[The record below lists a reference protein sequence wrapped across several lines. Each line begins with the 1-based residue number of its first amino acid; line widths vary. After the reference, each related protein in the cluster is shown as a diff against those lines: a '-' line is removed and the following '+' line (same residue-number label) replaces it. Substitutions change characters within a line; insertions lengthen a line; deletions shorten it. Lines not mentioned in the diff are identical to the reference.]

1 MRKKNNIV
9 SIIEKFKIFNSFLEG
24 KYKFKFYLVVFLI
37 VIQSLL
43 EVLGI
48 GIAIPV
54 ITSIIDPEKKNILSF
69 VLDYFMIFNNHKN
82 ANIVTLLFFVCIFFA
97 FKSYFL
103 YLSSKKI
110 YNFSHDLQYKIR
122 ERIFSSYIEMEYVEY
137 LKNKSENFIS
147 NISINVSQLTAYFT
161 TPMLNFLA
169 EVFILISILILLL
182 IFEPVGFFIVL
193 FLLGITILISYKTL
207 SKKLKKI
214 GEERQLLESK
224 FVKIINN
231 SIGSIKVTKLYN
243 LEKKYISE
251 FDSINRPLNNLQA
264 DQLLYSNIPRF
275 ALEFISLLSICCI
288 VFFLLFLNVQNT
300 HIITT
305 LALFAA
311 AGFKIIPGINRI
323 IFSIQSIKYSSSI
336 VFTINEMLLDAKDKD
351 SKNNK
356 NLYLEKQKLDF
367 INELQIKNLSYVY
380 PGSTSRVINNLNFSI
395 KKGMKIGL
403 EGSSGAGKTTFL
415 DVITGLVQPTTGE
428 ILLDGKTVSLNNITW
443 RNTIAYVPQFS
454 FLIDDTI
461 EANIA
466 FGVSNSK
473 LDNNLI
479 NELLSLT
486 FLKEELSGR
495 DKNVSKIIVGERG
508 INLSGGQIQR
518 IGIARALYKRPKI
531 LILDEPTS
539 SLDLKTEKNVIDII
553 FNIPNLTLIIV
564 SHRKTSLEKCD
575 KIYKLSEGKL
585 LI

>member
-1 MRKKNNIV
+1 MSIVKKY
-9 SIIEKFKIFNSFLEG
+9 KIFNSFLDA
-24 KYKFKFYLVVFLI
+24 KDRFKFYLVIFLI
-37 VIQSLL
+37 ITQSLL

-48 GIAIPV
+48 SIVIPV
-54 ITSIIDPEKKNILSF
+54 ITSIIDPGKKNILSF
-69 VLDYFMIFNNHKN
+69 LTDYFIIFTNHKN
-82 ANIVTLLFFVCIFFA
+82 ANIILLLFFVCLFFA

-122 ERIFSSYIEMEYVEY
+122 EKIFFSYVEMDYLEY

-161 TPMLNFLA
+161 TPMLIFLA

-182 IFEPVGFFIVL
+182 FFEPGGFFIVI
-193 FLLGITILISYKTL
+193 FLLGVTILISYKTL

-214 GEERQLLESK
+214 GEDRQVLESK
-224 FVKIINN
+224 FIKIINN

-243 LEKKYISE
+243 LEEHYINE
-251 FDSINRPLNNLQA
+251 FDTVNRSLNNLQA

-275 ALEFISLLSICCI
+275 ALEFISLLSICCL
-288 VFFLLFLNVQNT
+288 VFFLLFLNISNAN
-300 HIITT
+300 IIAI

-336 VFTINEMLLDAKDKD
+336 LYTINEMLIAVKHKDIKV
-351 SKNNK
+351 NK
-356 NLYLEKQKLDF
+356 NSNFENQKLDF
-367 INELQIKNLSYVY
+367 VNELEIKNLTYIY
-380 PGSTSRVINNLNFSI
+380 PGNINRVINNLNFSI
-395 KKGMKIGL
+395 KKGMKVGL
-403 EGSSGAGKTTFL
+403 KGGSGAGKTTFL
-415 DVITGLVQPTTGE
+415 DVVTGLVQPTTGE
-428 ILLDGKTVSLNNITW
+428 ILLDGKIVSLNNIMW

-466 FGVSNSK
+466 FGVHNSK
-473 LDNNLI
+473 LDKNLI
-479 NELLSLT
+479 RELLSIT
-486 FLKEELSGR
+486 FLQKELSNRNKDVG
-495 DKNVSKIIVGERG
+495 KIIVGERG

-518 IGIARALYKRPKI
+518 IGIARALYKKPKI
-531 LILDEPTS
+531 LLLDEPTS
-539 SLDLKTEKNVIDII
+539 SLDLKTEKNIMDMI

-575 KIYKLSEGKL
+575 KIFTLSEGKL

>member
-1 MRKKNNIV
+1 MSIVKKY
-9 SIIEKFKIFNSFLEG
+9 KIFNSFLDA
-24 KYKFKFYLVVFLI
+24 KDRFKFYLVIFLI
-37 VIQSLL
+37 ITQSLL

-48 GIAIPV
+48 SIVIPV
-54 ITSIIDPEKKNILSF
+54 ITSIIDPGKKNILSF
-69 VLDYFMIFNNHKN
+69 LTDYFIIFTNHKN
-82 ANIVTLLFFVCIFFA
+82 ANIILLLFLVCLFFA

-122 ERIFSSYIEMEYVEY
+122 EKIFSSYVEMDYLEY

-182 IFEPVGFFIVL
+182 FFEPGGFFIVI
-193 FLLGITILISYKTL
+193 FLLGVTILISYKTL

-214 GEERQLLESK
+214 GEDRQVLESK
-224 FVKIINN
+224 FIKIINN

-243 LEKKYISE
+243 LEEHYINE
-251 FDSINRPLNNLQA
+251 FDTVNRSLNNLQA

-275 ALEFISLLSICCI
+275 ALEFISLLSICCL
-288 VFFLLFLNVQNT
+288 VFFLLFLNILNAN
-300 HIITT
+300 IIAI

-336 VFTINEMLLDAKDKD
+336 LYTINEMLIAVKHKDIKV
-351 SKNNK
+351 NK
-356 NLYLEKQKLDF
+356 NSNFENQKLDF
-367 INELQIKNLSYVY
+367 VNELEIKNLTYIY
-380 PGSTSRVINNLNFSI
+380 PGNINRVINNLNFSI
-395 KKGMKIGL
+395 KKGMKVGL
-403 EGSSGAGKTTFL
+403 KGGSGAGKTTFL
-415 DVITGLVQPTTGE
+415 DVVTGLVQPTTGE
-428 ILLDGKTVSLNNITW
+428 ILLDGKIVSLNNIMW

-466 FGVSNSK
+466 FGVHNSK
-473 LDNNLI
+473 LDKNLI
-479 NELLSLT
+479 RDLLSIT
-486 FLKEELSGR
+486 FLQKELSNRNKDVG
-495 DKNVSKIIVGERG
+495 KIIVGERG

-518 IGIARALYKRPKI
+518 IGIARALYKKPKI
-531 LILDEPTS
+531 LLLDEPTS
-539 SLDLKTEKNVIDII
+539 SLDLKTEKDIIDMI

-575 KIYKLSEGKL
+575 KIFTLSEGKL

>member
-1 MRKKNNIV
+1 MSIVKKY
-9 SIIEKFKIFNSFLEG
+9 KIFNSFLDA
-24 KYKFKFYLVVFLI
+24 KDRFKFYLVIFLI
-37 VIQSLL
+37 ITQSLL

-48 GIAIPV
+48 SIVIPV

-69 VLDYFMIFNNHKN
+69 LTDYFIIFTNHKN
-82 ANIVTLLFFVCIFFA
+82 ANIILLLFFVCLFFA

-110 YNFSHDLQYKIR
+110 YNFSYDLQYKIR
-122 ERIFSSYIEMEYVEY
+122 EKIFSSYVEMDYLEY

-182 IFEPVGFFIVL
+182 FFEPGGFFIVI
-193 FLLGITILISYKTL
+193 FLLGVTILISYKTL

-214 GEERQLLESK
+214 GEDRQVLESK
-224 FVKIINN
+224 FIKIINN

-243 LEKKYISE
+243 LEEHYISE
-251 FDSINRPLNNLQA
+251 FDTINRSLNNMQA

-275 ALEFISLLSICCI
+275 ALEFISLLSICCL
-288 VFFLLFLNVQNT
+288 VFFLLFLNILNAN
-300 HIITT
+300 IIAI

-336 VFTINEMLLDAKDKD
+336 LYTINEMLLAVKHKDIKV
-351 SKNNK
+351 NK
-356 NLYLEKQKLDF
+356 NSNFENQKLDF
-367 INELQIKNLSYVY
+367 VDELEIKNLTYIY
-380 PGSTSRVINNLNFSI
+380 PGNTSRVINNLNFSL
-395 KKGMKIGL
+395 KKGMKVGL
-403 EGSSGAGKTTFL
+403 KGGSGAGKTTFL
-415 DVITGLVQPTTGE
+415 DVVTGLVQPTTGE
-428 ILLDGKTVSLNNITW
+428 ILLDGKIVSLNNIMW

-466 FGVSNSK
+466 FGVHNSK
-473 LDNNLI
+473 LDKNLI
-479 NELLSLT
+479 RDLLSIT
-486 FLKEELSGR
+486 FLQKELSNRNKDVG
-495 DKNVSKIIVGERG
+495 KIIVGERG

-518 IGIARALYKRPKI
+518 IGIARALYKKPKI
-531 LILDEPTS
+531 LLLDEPTS
-539 SLDLKTEKNVIDII
+539 SLDLKTEKNIIDMI

-575 KIYKLSEGKL
+575 KIFTLSEGKL